1 VFLSVPNGRLSQ
13 FDFHHTLAET
23 PGVSLVYFTAPG
35 CGACRQLKRIFCD
48 HPEEFA
54 LLNLFEVDAQQ
65 DLALTREFEVFHLPS
80 LFLFK
85 DGQYHAPI
93 HAEPLPHSLLA
104 AVEAALAAPPC
115 EAP

>member
-1 VFLSVPNGRLSQ
+1 MSAARLTQ

-23 PGVSLVYFTAPG
+23 GGVSLVYFTAPG
-35 CGACRQLKRIFCD
+35 CGACRQLKQVFD
-48 HPEEFA
+48 SYPDEFA

-65 DLALTREFEVFHLPS
+65 EMALTREFEVFHLPA

-85 DGQYHAPI
+85 EGQYHAPI
-93 HAEPLPHSLLA
+93 HAEPMPQSLIA
-104 AVEAALAAPPC
+104 AVETALAGEPE